1 MRIAGKFLELVGMVV
16 VLSGLLFGLQF
27 SLIKFELG
35 ALLAGS
41 TIFYFGWL
49 LERKANA

>member
-1 MRIAGKFLELVGMVV
+1 MKLLGKFLELAGMVV

-35 ALLAGS
+35 ALFAGS
-41 TIFYFGWL
+41 AIFYCGWM
-49 LERKANA
+49 LEKR